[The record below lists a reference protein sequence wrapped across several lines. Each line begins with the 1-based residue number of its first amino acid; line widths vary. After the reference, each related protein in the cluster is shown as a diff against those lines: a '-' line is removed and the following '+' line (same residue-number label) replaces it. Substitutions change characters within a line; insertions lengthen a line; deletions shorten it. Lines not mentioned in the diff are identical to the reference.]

1 MTASVLNIRQQLMNL
16 PMLPSVLSEVADAL
30 EIERQKRNTFYE
42 WVTPDMKVEFINGEI
57 VEHSPASDGHN
68 FSRHQLAKITSTFVD
83 VNDLGDVRD
92 EKAMISLTRND
103 YEPDIVF
110 WKKAKA
116 AKFSKKQ
123 THYPAPDWVVEILSD
138 STAKRDRGVK
148 FEDYAAHGVQEYWIV
163 NAEKKIIEQYLL
175 SDETYELHK
184 KLGVEDNI
192 ESIVIKGFSI
202 PVAAIFDKEANREA
216 LLKILSGK

>member
-1 MTASVLNIRQQLMNL
+1 MTANVLDIRQYLMTL
-16 PMLPSVLSEVADAL
+16 PMLPSVLSDVANAL
-30 EIERQKRNTFYE
+30 ELERKKRNAFYE

-57 VEHSPASDGHN
+57 VEHSPATDGHN

-83 VNDLGDVRD
+83 VHDLGDIRD

-110 WKKAKA
+110 WKKSKA
-116 AKFSKKQ
+116 AKFTKKQ

-148 FEDYAAHGVQEYWIV
+148 YDDYAAHGVQEYWIV
-163 NAEKKIIEQYLL
+163 NAEKKVVEQYLL
-175 SDETYELHK
+175 SGEIYDLHK
-184 KLGVEDNI
+184 KLGIEDHI
-192 ESIVIKGFSI
+192 ESTVIKGFSI

-216 LLKILSGK
+216 LLKILSK